1 MTMNSNDGEWERIL
15 QSKLSERRKQG
26 LLRERRTVTPVSAT
40 EIEINGVRLVNF
52 GSNDYLSLTWNP
64 ELVGAAKTA
73 MEQWPT
79 GAGASAL
86 VTGRGPWMSDL
97 EATIADF
104 EKTDDAIV
112 FGSGF
117 AANAG
122 TISALANQDDVIFSD
137 ALNHASLIDGCR
149 LSRCK
154 IHIYRHSDMTDLE
167 QLIRR
172 HRSEGR
178 QAFIVSDSVF
188 SMEGDIAPLKEIATI
203 ARRYH
208 AQIILDEAH
217 ATGVLGSE
225 GRGLTE
231 HFDVDELVDV
241 RIGTLS
247 KAVGSIGGFV
257 AGREVLINFLVNQA
271 RSYIYSTAMPPISA
285 AVACAALKLIPHLKP
300 ERGRLLVLSNYCRRR
315 MIETDWKTPQGVTPI
330 IPIVVGDAETVVRL
344 SQALFEQGIFAPCIR
359 PPTVPKNQSM
369 LRISLTVSHTVEQV
383 DQLVSQLQRIRTSLG
398 NE

>member
-1 MTMNSNDGEWERIL
+1 MTMNSNDGEWEQIL
-15 QSKLSERRKQG
+15 HTKLSARRKQG
-26 LLRERRTVTPVSAT
+26 LLRERKTVTPVSAT
-40 EIEINGVRLVNF
+40 EIEMNGVRLVNF

-64 ELVGAAKTA
+64 ELVVAAKTA

-79 GAGASAL
+79 GAGASPL
-86 VTGRGPWMSDL
+86 ITGRGPWMAEL

-122 TISALANQDDVIFSD
+122 TIAALANQDDVIFSD

-154 IHIYRHSDMTDLE
+154 VHIYRHSDMNDLE
-167 QLIRR
+167 QRIRH
-172 HRSEGR
+172 HRSDGR

-188 SMEGDIAPLKEIATI
+188 SMDGDIAPLNEITSI
-203 ARRYH
+203 ARSYH

-217 ATGVLGSE
+217 ATGVLGNE
-225 GRGLTE
+225 GRGLAE
-231 HFDVDELVDV
+231 HFHVDDLVDV

-257 AGREVLINFLVNQA
+257 AGGDVLIDFLVNHA
-271 RSYIYSTAMPPISA
+271 RSYIYSTAMPPLSA
-285 AVACAALKLIPHLKP
+285 AVARAALKLIPHLKP
-300 ERGRLLVLSNYCRRR
+300 ERRRLLELSNYCRQRL
-315 MIETDWKTPQGVTPI
+315 IETDWKTPQGETPI
-330 IPIVVGDAETVVRL
+330 IPIVVGDAVTVAKL
-344 SQALFEQGIFAPCIR
+344 SEALFEQGIFAPCIR

-383 DQLVSQLQRIRTSLG
+383 DQLVSQLQRTRASLG
-398 NE
+398 TE